1 MMPVAVPEMPHIFTM
16 PVAVPDMPLNS
27 EKIPSANKSIS
38 EYTAEPSEGASE
50 AAPEP
55 TSEPVVFIKR
65 TYGDNHQQEF
75 SKAMEFMEK
84 VCPDVSILPIAFLK
98 ASWFRMMQHIL
109 CQIKKDNSSSD
120 SEENSEDGK
129 SIPSDGNEDIMSTGD
144 RNRRVIS
151 EVAPFDPAASSSSSS
166 QPAATDLKASSAG
179 AKENQPGAATST
191 ATSSIFP
198 VIDGTDSNSDYDNM
212 RKLTQQSCREVL
224 NIDIIPY
231 LHYIERKAFTQR
243 VPYNRSMKSKDKRIM
258 EYVLKNCNSKPSKT
272 HSPEVGCF
280 CNSLASILSDD
291 VTSGYSVDTG
301 ATGAYVSTS
310 LNTPV
315 DLTEAEAYGISAA
328 SDSFNPLT
336 AGKSDDRCKLL
347 KQLFMYC
354 LRQFIPTKYKN
365 NATFLLASGY
375 VQLKDRPP
383 ADITKLRQCAN
394 WFDLILHTIKSQNNK
409 SFLVSFVPSLSE
421 GHQAKYITGSG
432 ESRATTDRVNIF
444 RHEGQVVKISREP
457 RNRSNKTK
465 RGFTGE
471 MHDTND
477 HDFNQEYKFLRTSSQ
492 LKRKR
497 NLNRGATTHDGDELS
512 SVVMNDNNGGRTG
525 SGYDNATSDHL
536 TSTKIRIGYTNSD
549 YESGMDVDE
558 TFGGFTPYSSSGA
571 DAQDVTSNSSIS
583 SVQRRGAFGNSNRIY
598 SSVTQRSNTSF
609 EGTPNLNPFIAD
621 SPLNTIVATNE
632 SDGITRT
639 RSNFSS
645 AGSIVDFPVST
656 EPGATVSSATLLGSN
671 SFDVSPRTITGL
683 STLSYHPSHQ
693 QGQHSLDLYGNGV
706 ANGIGKKLPPHQN
719 QLDHVNSLSNNTQT
733 WQLAARSQY
742 MRVPSLLINN
752 PMQRMVVSNKIGA
765 TLKALHPPPIRDEY
779 ESFNANTVSFKNK
792 EGSTSDSGS
801 ANDEK
806 SSNVNIGM
814 SENSTLSGSNIS
826 VNDSTSSYS
835 GGSGSTSSSI
845 YSEYSKTNSDTF
857 IDVNDFGNDEE
868 RDKSPHLVVLSMLAG
883 RENMM

>member
-1 MMPVAVPEMPHIFTM
+1 MPVAVPDMPHTPMM

-27 EKIPSANKSIS
+27 EKIPCANKSIS

-50 AAPEP
+50 AASEP

-75 SKAMEFMEK
+75 GKAMEFMEK
-84 VCPDVSILPIAFLK
+84 ACPDVSILPLEFLK

-109 CQIKKDNSSSD
+109 CQIKEGNSSSG
-120 SEENSEDGK
+120 SEENNEDGK
-129 SIPSDGNEDIMSTGD
+129 SILSDRNEDIMSTGD

-151 EVAPFDPAASSSSSS
+151 EVAPSAASSSSSS

-231 LHYIERKAFTQR
+231 LHYLERKAFTQR
-243 VPYNRSMKSKDKRIM
+243 VPYNRNMKSKDKRIM
-258 EYVLKNCNSKPSKT
+258 EYVLKNCDSKPSKT

-291 VTSGYSVDTG
+291 VSSGYSVDTG
-301 ATGAYVSTS
+301 ATGAHVSTS
-310 LNTPV
+310 SNTPV
-315 DLTEAEAYGISAA
+315 DLTKAEAYGISAA

-347 KQLFMYC
+347 KQLFIYC

-383 ADITKLRQCAN
+383 AEITKLRQCAN

-465 RGFTGE
+465 RVFTEE
-471 MHDTND
+471 MPDTD
-477 HDFNQEYKFLRTSSQ
+477 DQEYNFLYTSSQ

-512 SVVMNDNNGGRTG
+512 SVVMNDNNGGR
-525 SGYDNATSDHL
+525 A
-536 TSTKIRIGYTNSD
+536 
-549 YESGMDVDE
+549 
-558 TFGGFTPYSSSGA
+558 GF
-571 DAQDVTSNSSIS
+571 
-583 SVQRRGAFGNSNRIY
+583 F
-598 SSVTQRSNTSF
+598 F
-609 EGTPNLNPFIAD
+609 F
-621 SPLNTIVATNE
+621 
-632 SDGITRT
+632 
-639 RSNFSS
+639 
-645 AGSIVDFPVST
+645 
-656 EPGATVSSATLLGSN
+656 
-671 SFDVSPRTITGL
+671 
-683 STLSYHPSHQ
+683 
-693 QGQHSLDLYGNGV
+693 
-706 ANGIGKKLPPHQN
+706 
-719 QLDHVNSLSNNTQT
+719 
-733 WQLAARSQY
+733 
-742 MRVPSLLINN
+742 
-752 PMQRMVVSNKIGA
+752 
-765 TLKALHPPPIRDEY
+765 AL
-779 ESFNANTVSFKNK
+779 
-792 EGSTSDSGS
+792 
-801 ANDEK
+801 
-806 SSNVNIGM
+806 
-814 SENSTLSGSNIS
+814 
-826 VNDSTSSYS
+826 
-835 GGSGSTSSSI
+835 
-845 YSEYSKTNSDTF
+845 
-857 IDVNDFGNDEE
+857 
-868 RDKSPHLVVLSMLAG
+868 
-883 RENMM
+883 